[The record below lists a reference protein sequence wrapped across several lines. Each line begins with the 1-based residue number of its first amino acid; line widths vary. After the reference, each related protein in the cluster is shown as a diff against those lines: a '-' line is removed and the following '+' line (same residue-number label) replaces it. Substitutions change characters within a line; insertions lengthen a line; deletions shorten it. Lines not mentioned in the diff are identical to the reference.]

1 MIKAKNRFSFLKMQR
16 GGGDELGK
24 FSYLGQI
31 YLKIALK
38 WPQWP
43 GLYTTYEVTCTL
55 TGLLYEI
62 LAKNQFFDSPPG
74 PQITKTSNLG

>member
-16 GGGDELGK
+16 GADELGK

-62 LAKNQFFDSPPG
+62 LAKNQFFDWPPG